1 MLFEPDILSSIK
13 KVHHSVRYEAI
24 VKLLPDCYVIL
35 FAASLSL
42 KVFHSSFQGAYNTNS
57 NVMWV
62 MK

>member
-1 MLFEPDILSSIK
+1 MLSEPEHTEFHK
-13 KVHHSVRYEAI
+13 KVHHSVRYEAV
-24 VKLLPDCYVIL
+24 VKLLPDCHVIL